1 MNTRPIVAGR
11 IVLLFVGC
19 CLSQSSAFAQAWPA
33 KPLRFIANAAP
44 AGPTDIVARVVGR
57 KLTELMGQP
66 VIVENRTGA
75 GGNIGA
81 VAVSKSAPDGYTA
94 LVTSTAFVANMALYP
109 SPGYDAE
116 RDFVPVAILG
126 RQPTLIVVNAANP
139 ARSLAELL
147 TLSKTEGRLAF
158 ATPGTGTP
166 AALTGEYLFKVLSK
180 LDTTPIHYSGAGPAI
195 TAILGGEPAVGS
207 LAAAAPMPHVKSGK
221 LRALAI
227 SSATRI
233 AALPNVP
240 TLVELGFSSLRDYV
254 WIGLFLPAG
263 TPSVIAHQLNDSVN
277 RALQSSDVRDRLNA
291 SVFEPVGGS
300 LPETAQYVAGEVMK
314 WRKVVL
320 DTGAKP

>member
-1 MNTRPIVAGR
+1 
-11 IVLLFVGC
+11 
-19 CLSQSSAFAQAWPA
+19 
-33 KPLRFIANAAP
+33 
-44 AGPTDIVARVVGR
+44 
-57 KLTELMGQP
+57 
-66 VIVENRTGA
+66 
-75 GGNIGA
+75 
-81 VAVSKSAPDGYTA
+81 
-94 LVTSTAFVANMALYP
+94 
-109 SPGYDAE
+109 
-116 RDFVPVAILG
+116 
-126 RQPTLIVVNAANP
+126 
-139 ARSLAELL
+139 
-147 TLSKTEGRLAF
+147 
-158 ATPGTGTP
+158 
-166 AALTGEYLFKVLSK
+166 
-180 LDTTPIHYSGAGPAI
+180 
-195 TAILGGEPAVGS
+195 
-207 LAAAAPMPHVKSGK
+207 MPHVKSGK